1 MPSPATSDSCPD
13 HPNGVAGGPDSGTGT
28 GKRGVTRKVAA
39 SATVA
44 STTTAQAQAVR
55 LITSMRRIGTP
66 HHG

>member
-1 MPSPATSDSCPD
+1 MPSPATRDPSPD
-13 HPNGVAGGPDSGTGT
+13 HPTGVAGGPASGTGAWIP
-28 GKRGVTRKVAA
+28 GVAGKVAA
-39 SATVA
+39 SATVV